1 MKATKFIDGVSTKCT
16 GAMCDSTSDQGLDAP
31 AGLALH
37 QAGSTYTLYVSDLT
51 AENIYKYPVSVIL
64 DAATNS
70 YFLSVG
76 GQERVA
82 TGIPGGAH
90 SLACDGLGNLF
101 YTSSTAGQV
110 EMIPVEK
117 LQSGDTTSQ
126 ARKVL
131 YAPDPAVDPNY
142 VSKPGGIA
150 VDNYFVY
157 WTNTDAG
164 ETKGT
169 IVKAYENPQ
178 TAEAGTFPAPIAGNA
193 AMAKGICLA
202 RGTVFYSGDT
212 TSLFATKLSGGVI
225 AEVSGAFQK
234 PRGCAYDLMG
244 SLYVADEQANAIYS
258 LPGNMPQLRS
268 VKHLSKVISVNQ
280 PNQIVILSSAWRC
293 SLPTS
298 LFFLLVGVV
307 LGSVECA

>member
-1 MKATKFIDGVSTKCT
+1 
-16 GAMCDSTSDQGLDAP
+16 
-31 AGLALH
+31 
-37 QAGSTYTLYVSDLT
+37 
-51 AENIYKYPVSVIL
+51 
-64 DAATNS
+64 
-70 YFLSVG
+70 
-76 GQERVA
+76 
-82 TGIPGGAH
+82 
-90 SLACDGLGNLF
+90 
-101 YTSSTAGQV
+101 
-110 EMIPVEK
+110 MIPVEN
-117 LQSGDTTSQ
+117 LQAGNTSAE

-150 VDNYFVY
+150 ADNYFVY

-178 TAEAGTFPAPIAGNA
+178 TAEAGSFPAPIAGNA
-193 AMAKGICLA
+193 AMAKGVCLA

-212 TSLFATKLSGGVI
+212 TSLFATKLAGGVI

-244 SLYVADEQANAIYS
+244 SLYVADEQANAVYS

-280 PNQIVILSSAWRC
+280 PNQIVILSSGWRGA
-293 SLPTS
+293 PPM
-298 LFFLLVGVV
+298 FLLLALASAVF
-307 LGSVECA
+307 GSV